1 MQTQFSEKDVRAD
14 QTGNS
19 NINNNNADDATS
31 ISETST
37 QTQIPLISVKKILL
51 AIDKSGYKTKAM
63 RFAITLAKGLG
74 AEVTAIHIIDK
85 FTLRAAVDVL
95 GYYRGGKIEE
105 YKTAYENRLKKQAEE
120 LLEEVKVLGD
130 NEGVKIT
137 TEVLL
142 DAHSIPNE
150 IIDYAKNK
158 KMDIIVIGTKGMTG
172 IAKFFM
178 GNVANTVA
186 AHASSPVLLIR

>member
-1 MQTQFSEKDVRAD
+1 METQFSEKDVRAD

-19 NINNNNADDATS
+19 NINNNTTDDATS

-150 IIDYAKNK
+150 IIDYAENK

>member
-1 MQTQFSEKDVRAD
+1 METQFSEKDVRAD

-19 NINNNNADDATS
+19 NINNNTTDDATS

-105 YKTAYENRLKKQAEE
+105 YKAAYENRLKKQAEE

-150 IIDYAKNK
+150 IIDYAENK

>member
-1 MQTQFSEKDVRAD
+1 
-14 QTGNS
+14 
-19 NINNNNADDATS
+19 
-31 ISETST
+31 
-37 QTQIPLISVKKILL
+37 
-51 AIDKSGYKTKAM
+51 
-63 RFAITLAKGLG
+63 
-74 AEVTAIHIIDK
+74 
-85 FTLRAAVDVL
+85 VL

-150 IIDYAKNK
+150 IIDYAENK

>member
-1 MQTQFSEKDVRAD
+1 METQFSEKDVRAD

-19 NINNNNADDATS
+19 NINNNNTDDATS

-142 DAHSIPNE
+142 DVHSIPNE
-150 IIDYAKNK
+150 IIDYAENK

>member
-1 MQTQFSEKDVRAD
+1 METQFSEKDVRTD

-19 NINNNNADDATS
+19 NINNNNTDDATS

-150 IIDYAKNK
+150 IIDYAENK

>member
-1 MQTQFSEKDVRAD
+1 METQFSEKDVRAD

-19 NINNNNADDATS
+19 NINNNTTDDATS

-63 RFAITLAKGLG
+63 RFTITLAKGLG

-150 IIDYAKNK
+150 IIDYAENK

>member
-1 MQTQFSEKDVRAD
+1 METQFSEKDVRAD

-19 NINNNNADDATS
+19 NINNNNTDDATS

-74 AEVTAIHIIDK
+74 AEVAAIHIIDK

-142 DAHSIPNE
+142 DVHSIPNE
-150 IIDYAKNK
+150 IIDYAENK

>member
-1 MQTQFSEKDVRAD
+1 METQFSEKDVRAD

-19 NINNNNADDATS
+19 NINNNNTDDATS

-150 IIDYAKNK
+150 IIDYAENK

>member
-1 MQTQFSEKDVRAD
+1 METQFSEKDVRTD

-19 NINNNNADDATS
+19 NINNNNTDDATS

-37 QTQIPLISVKKILL
+37 QTQIPFISVKKILL

-150 IIDYAKNK
+150 IIDYAENK

>member
-1 MQTQFSEKDVRAD
+1 METQFSEKDVRAD

>member
-1 MQTQFSEKDVRAD
+1 METQFSEKDVRAD

-150 IIDYAKNK
+150 IIDYAENK

>member
-1 MQTQFSEKDVRAD
+1 METQFSEKDVRAD

-19 NINNNNADDATS
+19 NINNNNTDDATS
-31 ISETST
+31 ISETSI

-150 IIDYAKNK
+150 IIDYAENK